1 MPQAVDLINT
11 NDVGSVRPVS
21 GCTSGSTEP
30 VLAYVKPM
38 GENKQVVVL
47 PRVLPVAAVAAAA
60 ASLCGHDDDKNISDK
75 EQNGLKIIKKMKK
88 KKKNK
93 GGSSSARPRLLGILK
108 AVLFETSLAKRIRKR
123 KIKQKTC
130 QTSSGSSNE
139 ESSML
144 KEFDQDGSIT
154 SSASA
159 CTSSSDPT
167 NKSLRLK
174 CKQKQQRDV
183 VVAEAQHHHHLNQHG
198 RGCYDSY
205 VGFCLILISLLIL
218 IVWGKLCA
226 IFCTSTWLFLGARW
240 NTGNQSSENMPVDS
254 KSSWEDW

>member
-1 MPQAVDLINT
+1 
-11 NDVGSVRPVS
+11 
-21 GCTSGSTEP
+21 
-30 VLAYVKPM
+30 
-38 GENKQVVVL
+38 
-47 PRVLPVAAVAAAA
+47 
-60 ASLCGHDDDKNISDK
+60 
-75 EQNGLKIIKKMKK
+75 
-88 KKKNK
+88 
-93 GGSSSARPRLLGILK
+93 
-108 AVLFETSLAKRIRKR
+108 
-123 KIKQKTC
+123 
-130 QTSSGSSNE
+130 
-139 ESSML
+139 ML

-159 CTSSSDPT
+159 CTSSSDHT
-167 NKSLRLK
+167 NKSLRLE

-240 NTGNQSSENMPVDS
+240 NSDNQSSENMPVDS
-254 KSSWEDW
+254 KSSWEGR

>member
-1 MPQAVDLINT
+1 
-11 NDVGSVRPVS
+11 
-21 GCTSGSTEP
+21 
-30 VLAYVKPM
+30 
-38 GENKQVVVL
+38 
-47 PRVLPVAAVAAAA
+47 
-60 ASLCGHDDDKNISDK
+60 
-75 EQNGLKIIKKMKK
+75 
-88 KKKNK
+88 
-93 GGSSSARPRLLGILK
+93 
-108 AVLFETSLAKRIRKR
+108 
-123 KIKQKTC
+123 
-130 QTSSGSSNE
+130 
-139 ESSML
+139 ML

-167 NKSLRLK
+167 NKSLRLE

-183 VVAEAQHHHHLNQHG
+183 VVAEAQHHHLNQHG